1 MDKIEQTL
9 ALLAIGM
16 AEAQKEIEIVSKI
29 GELTGGL
36 SEKESMKYAF
46 YFGSLSSY
54 QNVYDTLT
62 NGQDKIEMNKCE
74 N

>member
-1 MDKIEQTL
+1 MDKLEQTL

-54 QNVYDTLT
+54 QNVYLTLT
-62 NGQDKIEMNKCE
+62 EEQDEIPLNTCE